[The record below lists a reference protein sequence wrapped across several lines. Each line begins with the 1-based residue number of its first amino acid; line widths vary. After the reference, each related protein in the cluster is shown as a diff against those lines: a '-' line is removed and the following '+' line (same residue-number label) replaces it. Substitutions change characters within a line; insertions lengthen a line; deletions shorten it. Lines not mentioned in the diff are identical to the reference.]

1 MSGNAAIAR
10 GLRRSMAWIHTW
22 LGLLAGWLLF
32 AMFLTGTASYFRPEI
47 TQWMQ
52 PELRLAP
59 VTPERAAETAIAH
72 MQATSPSDEQWYIY
86 LPNDRTPIT
95 RIFAIPDPKAP
106 PAAVP
111 RGEIQLD
118 PATGAPIKARETR
131 GGEHFYRFHFQLQLP
146 HPWGRWLAGVCAIFM
161 LAAIISGVVT
171 HKRIFIDFYT
181 LRWNK
186 GQRSWLD
193 AHNVSAVLA
202 LPYHA
207 MITYTGL
214 ITLVLMYMP
223 WPILANYKQPTVFA
237 TEAYGADAD
246 GKASGQAVPLK
257 PIAPMVAAAAR
268 EWHGGRPG
276 TLIVRNPNDAAATV
290 TILRSGA
297 DTLNARAA
305 SVTYSGATGQRLSGS
320 ATPGAA
326 ITTAGVM
333 LGLHIGQF
341 AGPAMRW
348 TYFLLGMTGAAM
360 VGSGLLLWTAKRR
373 KPEAKPFFGFRLV
386 ERLNIAAVA
395 CLPAGMAAYLLANR
409 LIPAGLPGRE
419 GMEVSAM
426 FWTWFGLAIVS
437 LARPVRRAWPEL
449 FAIAACAFVAIP
461 LVNMATTDRGLFA
474 SVARGDWLF
483 VGFDG
488 AMLAIGAMLGFG
500 AWRANRVKAAP
511 APRRRAQPAPAPA
524 HAIVRESVNAI

>member
-1 MSGNAAIAR
+1 MSDSGPVAR
-10 GLRRSMAWIHTW
+10 GLRQSMAWIHTW

-59 VTPERAAETAIAH
+59 VSPQRAAETAIAH
-72 MQATSPSDEQWYIY
+72 MQATSPTDEQWYIY
-86 LPNDRTPIT
+86 MPTDRTPIT

-106 PAAVP
+106 PAATP

-118 PATGAPIKARETR
+118 PATGAAVEARKTL

-223 WPILANYKQPTVFA
+223 WPIVANYKDPVVFV
-237 TEAYGADAD
+237 TEAFGANAD
-246 GKASGQAVPLK
+246 GAATGRAVALK
-257 PIAPMVAAAAR
+257 PIGPMVAAAMR
-268 EWHGGRPG
+268 EWQGGRPG
-276 TLIVRNPNDAAATV
+276 TLIVGHPNDAAATV

-297 DTLNARAA
+297 DTLNARTA
-305 SVTYSGATGQRLSGS
+305 SVTYSGITGARLSGS
-320 ATPGAA
+320 SPPGAA
-326 ITTAGVM
+326 IRTAGVM

-341 AGPAMRW
+341 AGPTLRW

-373 KPEAKPFFGFRLV
+373 KPGAKPFLGFRMV

-409 LIPAGLPGRE
+409 LIPADLPGRE
-419 GMEVSAM
+419 DMEVAAM
-426 FWTWFGLAIVS
+426 FWVWFGLAILS
-437 LARPVRRAWPEL
+437 LARPVRRAWVEM
-449 FAIAACAFVAIP
+449 FAIAACAFAALP
-461 LVNMATTDRGLFA
+461 LVNMTTTDRGLFA

-483 VGFDG
+483 VGFDA
-488 AMLAIGAMLGFG
+488 AMLVIGALLGFA
-500 AWRANRVKAAP
+500 AWRASRVKAAP
-511 APRRRAQPAPAPA
+511 APRRRRQPSPVPAQAK
-524 HAIVRESVNAI
+524 VRETADAV